1 MEAGEHIG
9 RYQVARHLIDT
20 AFSRLYLCTDP
31 QLGRPVVVKAF
42 AMDAAKPEPPFSR
55 AEWMRRFIMEGRI
68 MAGLDHPHIL
78 PVHETGRLED
88 GSPFMVLP
96 FMRANLPRLIGF
108 DVAED
113 GMAEDELPQAL
124 DVGQSRFILLQ
135 VLAALAY
142 LHRRGIVHRDIK
154 PANVL
159 LTARQGGI
167 AKLCDFGFAR
177 LGTASDVPPRAWIGT
192 LDYISPE
199 QRAGA
204 GGVGP
209 AADIYSIGALAWR
222 LLAGRL
228 PGPEDGRPPLS
239 ELVPQAPPG
248 LVGWVEAA
256 MAADPEKRP
265 SAEDSLRM
273 LATGMRLG
281 A

>member
-1 MEAGEHIG
+1 MERIG
-9 RYQVARHLIDT
+9 RYSIIRPLIDT
-20 AFSRLYLCTDP
+20 VFSRLYLAADP
-31 QLGRPVVVKAF
+31 VLDRAVVIKVF
-42 AMDAAKPEPPFSR
+42 AMDAPDAEPPFSR
-55 AEWMRRFIMEGRI
+55 AEWMRRFILEGRI

-78 PVHETGRLED
+78 PVYETGRLED

-108 DVAED
+108 DVAEE
-113 GMAEDELPQAL
+113 GMAEDEKPQAL
-124 DVGQSRFILLQ
+124 DSGQSRFILLQ

-142 LHRRGIVHRDIK
+142 LHRRDIVHRDIK
-154 PANVL
+154 PSNVL
-159 LTARQGGI
+159 LTARQGGV

-177 LGTASDVPPRAWIGT
+177 VGKASDAPPRAWIGT

-209 AADIYSIGALAWR
+209 AADIYSAGAMAWR

-228 PGPEDGRPPLS
+228 PGPVDGRPPLPD
-239 ELVPQAPPG
+239 LAPLTPPG
-248 LVGWVEAA
+248 LVSWVEAS
-256 MAADPEKRP
+256 MAPDPAKRP
-265 SAEDSLRM
+265 SAEESLRM
-273 LATGMRLG
+273 LATGMRPG